1 MLRNYSQIAL
11 IFTAMFVL
19 LTLILKPFQLMGI
32 TDQGYWINFFYNFI
46 NLGEPKSLLIK
57 SHFFEHSLLFLISP
71 LAYIKNP
78 IFLSYV
84 LYYLTYLS
92 WFLTFYL
99 LSFGKFELKKVCQ
112 SFLLFFCS
120 TTLFFHYGL
129 NFNGWNS
136 IYIAP
141 ALMALSYY
149 FSFIKANYKK
159 SILSFLPLLLLKIQ
173 FWLLLPFLLL
183 SIYVHS
189 KKKRYLVCTLIS
201 LIGFF
206 FYLLKI
212 RLALYDNSFTGSPL
226 LSAYGHLNIN
236 DLNNFLQIFF
246 NNIGL
251 KLSLI
256 IAFFFQFLFLIDLK
270 AIKKK
275 DLLIYFLLI
284 FPIFSYCILSS
295 RTVMSYWTHEHYVL
309 PVLPVILLILLKY
322 SSFSKIRILFYILIN
337 LILICGILSMKEPW
351 QYKYY
356 QDESQLENQI
366 KPLMTLNYDD
376 YILVDDRTGL
386 YFANHQINFPK
397 FIKDKTRDPKYIV
410 LNLRY
415 IFYTNNIKRHK
426 SKEVISSFKFLK
438 DYEKDL
444 NEYGILYQNYPFVV
458 YEKKL
463 KGNIDINP
471 EVMKD
476 WDLIS
481 IQDNRI
487 F

>member
-1 MLRNYSQIAL
+1 MLKNYSQIAL

-275 DLLIYFLLI
+275 DLL
-284 FPIFSYCILSS
+284 
-295 RTVMSYWTHEHYVL
+295 
-309 PVLPVILLILLKY
+309 
-322 SSFSKIRILFYILIN
+322 LFYFFFN
-337 LILICGILSMKEPW
+337 F
-351 QYKYY
+351 
-356 QDESQLENQI
+356 
-366 KPLMTLNYDD
+366 
-376 YILVDDRTGL
+376 
-386 YFANHQINFPK
+386 YF
-397 FIKDKTRDPKYIV
+397 
-410 LNLRY
+410 
-415 IFYTNNIKRHK
+415 
-426 SKEVISSFKFLK
+426 
-438 DYEKDL
+438 
-444 NEYGILYQNYPFVV
+444 
-458 YEKKL
+458 
-463 KGNIDINP
+463 
-471 EVMKD
+471 
-476 WDLIS
+476 
-481 IQDNRI
+481 
-487 F
+487 